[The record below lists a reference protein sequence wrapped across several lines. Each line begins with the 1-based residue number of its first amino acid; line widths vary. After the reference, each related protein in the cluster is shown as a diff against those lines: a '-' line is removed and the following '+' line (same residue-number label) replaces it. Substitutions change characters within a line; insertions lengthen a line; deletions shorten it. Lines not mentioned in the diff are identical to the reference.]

1 MFLFAEASESSS
13 IGWIIVLLI
22 LVLGIRQWFIWL
34 RGNQVVRGAA
44 KQGALSVLK
53 RLFK

>member
-1 MFLFAEASESSS
+1 VFLFAEASESSS
-13 IGWIIVLLI
+13 LWWIIVLLI
-22 LVLGIRQWFIWL
+22 MVMGIRQWFIWL

-44 KQGALSVLK
+44 KQGALGILK

>member
-1 MFLFAEASESSS
+1 MYLFAEASEGSSLT
-13 IGWIIVLLI
+13 WIIVLLI
-22 LVLGIRQWFIWL
+22 LVVGIRQWFIWL

-44 KQGALSVLK
+44 KQGALGILK